1 MNKRVKSLILVAL
14 MIIAMMSFAGCKD
27 DADIGI
33 IGGADG
39 PTQIIVADKLDN
51 TIIDT
56 NVYTAELSIDYPDDS
71 GLEDLEDVEIII
83 VDGTTVLEAL
93 TTYAKA
99 NNLVVSVEQGVSPYV
114 TNIGGV
120 TATDDT
126 GWVFE
131 VNDEMVMVSAGELV
145 LKDGDE
151 VDWEFVTWD
160 EVTM

>member
-83 VDGTTVLEAL
+83 VDGTTVLEAR
-93 TTYAKA
+93 
-99 NNLVVSVEQGVSPYV
+99 GR
-114 TNIGGV
+114 
-120 TATDDT
+120 T
-126 GWVFE
+126 GRKV
-131 VNDEMVMVSAGELV
+131 
-145 LKDGDE
+145 
-151 VDWEFVTWD
+151 
-160 EVTM
+160 